1 MRICFM
7 SCFILLQFGLHSPFN
22 VGELR
27 FALLDK
33 LRGTLN
39 LCRERIDI
47 DLLIAKAREDL
58 LNFGY
63 RLVV

>member
-1 MRICFM
+1 M

-33 LRGTLN
+33 LRGALD

-47 DLLIAKAREDL
+47 DLLIAQAREDL